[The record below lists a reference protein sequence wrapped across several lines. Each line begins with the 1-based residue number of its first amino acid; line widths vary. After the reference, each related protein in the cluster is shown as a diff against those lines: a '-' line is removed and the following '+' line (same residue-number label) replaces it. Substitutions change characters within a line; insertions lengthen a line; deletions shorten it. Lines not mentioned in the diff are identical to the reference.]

1 MPMTKLI
8 FSFKLYTI
16 YIVPICLFMCFECL
30 TLRCSVENDE
40 SIHTEEMKQAAE
52 QAKQEFLEQ
61 HPELA
66 VTCAS
71 FNAQAL
77 VPVIG
82 ELPYNKMISS
92 IS

>member
-1 MPMTKLI
+1 
-8 FSFKLYTI
+8 
-16 YIVPICLFMCFECL
+16 MCFECL

-92 IS
+92 ISWRNILHQILKAVDAVSKLLARS